1 MFEDLLSW
9 WWIYDKISM
18 KPQQGRQ
25 LPDRYTMEGRCVI
38 MTTYEIIMV
47 FLGII
52 SLLICFGQL
61 LIALLTFLDNK
72 RNKKRK
78 K

>member
-1 MFEDLLSW
+1 
-9 WWIYDKISM
+9 
-18 KPQQGRQ
+18 
-25 LPDRYTMEGRCVI
+25 

-61 LIALLTFLDNK
+61 LIELLTFLDNK

>member
-1 MFEDLLSW
+1 
-9 WWIYDKISM
+9 
-18 KPQQGRQ
+18 
-25 LPDRYTMEGRCVI
+25 

-61 LIALLTFLDNK
+61 LIALLPFSIRETRSAKNNAYPAANK
-72 RNKKRK
+72 VGGVR
-78 K
+78 

>member
-1 MFEDLLSW
+1 
-9 WWIYDKISM
+9 
-18 KPQQGRQ
+18 
-25 LPDRYTMEGRCVI
+25 

-61 LIALLTFLDNK
+61 LIALLTFLDDNK

>member
-1 MFEDLLSW
+1 
-9 WWIYDKISM
+9 
-18 KPQQGRQ
+18 
-25 LPDRYTMEGRCVI
+25 

-47 FLGII
+47 FLGTI

>member
-1 MFEDLLSW
+1 
-9 WWIYDKISM
+9 
-18 KPQQGRQ
+18 
-25 LPDRYTMEGRCVI
+25 

-78 K
+78 NNAYPAANKVGGVR

>member
-1 MFEDLLSW
+1 
-9 WWIYDKISM
+9 
-18 KPQQGRQ
+18 
-25 LPDRYTMEGRCVI
+25 

-61 LIALLTFLDNK
+61 LIALLTFLDK